1 MTSRLLVDKIEGKT
15 TANTVQMPSGS
26 IVQAVQFLRAGE
38 LGSAPDNLSGTSS
51 ANVQLSSSSFVD
63 VISKTITTKLAN
75 SQIYVTLSVVAYD
88 GTDNVRVKTKVLR
101 DSTQIDG
108 DQYGAYAPQSTMA
121 SYQVFILDTPNA
133 SAGTTLTYKL
143 QAARSSGSS
152 SGLSIAYGDSGGGS
166 SASLTLMEIAQ

>member
-15 TANTVQMPSGS
+15 TANTVEMPSGS
-26 IVQAVQFLRAGE
+26 IVQAVQFHRPGK
-38 LGSAPDNLSGTSS
+38 LGSVPDNLPGTSS

-75 SQIYVTLSVVAYD
+75 SQIYVTLSVVVYD
-88 GTDNVRVKTKVLR
+88 GTTNVRAKTKVLR

-108 DQYGAYAPQSTMA
+108 DQYGAYAGQSTMA

-143 QAARSSGSS
+143 QAARASGSS
-152 SGLSIAYGDSGGGS
+152 SGLSIAYGDSSGGS

>member
-26 IVQAVQFLRAGE
+26 IVQAVQFLRPGK
-38 LGSAPDNLSGTSS
+38 LGSVPDNLPGTSS

-75 SQIYVTLSVVAYD
+75 SQIYVTLSVVVYD
-88 GTDNVRVKTKVLR
+88 GTTNVRAKTKVLR

-108 DQYGAYAPQSTMA
+108 DQYGAYAGQSTMA

-143 QAARSSGSS
+143 QAARASGSS
-152 SGLSIAYGDSGGGS
+152 SGLSIAYGDSSGGS

>member
-26 IVQAVQFLRAGE
+26 IVQAVQFHRPGK
-38 LGSAPDNLSGTSS
+38 LGSVPDNLPGTSS

-75 SQIYVTLSVVAYD
+75 SQIYVTLSVVVYD
-88 GTDNVRVKTKVLR
+88 GTTNVRAKTKVLR

-108 DQYGAYAPQSTMA
+108 DQYGAYAGQSTMA

-143 QAARSSGSS
+143 QAARASGSS
-152 SGLSIAYGDSGGGS
+152 SGLSIAYGDSSGGS